1 VTPEYFDVMRIPVLQ
16 GRAFSEHDTADSL
29 PVVIVSLSAARRLWP
44 GQNPIGK
51 RLIASYDRPKGNW
64 QTVIGVVGDAR
75 YRGLTESTFD
85 LYKPYL
91 QSEDAVKHFI
101 VRSENPWISLQRL
114 RSEIRSVDPNA
125 VVDAIRPMHA
135 VLDREL
141 APWHFGALLFSLLA
155 ALALLVAVIGL
166 YALLAHQVA
175 DRTRE
180 IGIRMSLGAGHR
192 QIVRFFA
199 VRTGRVL
206 AAALLAGLVISVVAG
221 RSMNALLFGVTPT
234 DPVTYTIVCLF
245 LLVAATAGA
254 YWPIRRATA
263 VDPIVALR
271 QE

>member
-1 VTPEYFDVMRIPVLQ
+1 
-16 GRAFSEHDTADSL
+16 
-29 PVVIVSLSAARRLWP
+29 
-44 GQNPIGK
+44 
-51 RLIASYDRPKGNW
+51 
-64 QTVIGVVGDAR
+64 
-75 YRGLTESTFD
+75 
-85 LYKPYL
+85 
-91 QSEDAVKHFI
+91 
-101 VRSENPWISLQRL
+101 
-114 RSEIRSVDPNA
+114 
-125 VVDAIRPMHA
+125 
-135 VLDREL
+135 
-141 APWHFGALLFSLLA
+141 
-155 ALALLVAVIGL
+155 VAVIGL
-166 YALLAHQVA
+166 YALLAHQGA

-180 IGIRMSLGAGHR
+180 IGIRMPLGAGHR

-206 AAALLAGLVISVVAG
+206 AAALLAGLVISVVTG